1 MSKIDQLK
9 QWDMV
14 YFKAVDHTTS
24 EQSGWASLA
33 DAVKE
38 TPCLIEGVG
47 YVLSSDK
54 QVLRLANSHVERND
68 VATIWCVPVGCIQ
81 ELRLLKPTKKNYA

>member
-1 MSKIDQLK
+1 MNKLAQLK

-24 EQSGWASLA
+24 EQNGWAPLA
-33 DAVKE
+33 EAVE
-38 TPCLIEGVG
+38 EAPCLIEGVG

-54 QVLRLANSHVERND
+54 EVLRLANSHVEHKD